1 MGAIFEDGSTDDQ
14 LVVEHNSTFLWL
26 MKETDRLR

>member
-14 LVVEHNSTFLWL
+14 LVVEQNSTFLWL